1 MTSFHDLSRERQRLP
16 MPQSNTIA
24 RGEKKDREKWERKH
38 LLTRL
43 SHIPFAISSVT
54 GSGRVPPGNRLLGSS
69 SFCTNTITLVRPPL
83 PSKKKGVAIINK
95 TIQYKKKFT
104 HLKFII
110 SFPHVMYYI
119 SFQNKDTKVGEE
131 TDCPVNKWK

>member
-83 PSKKKGVAIINK
+83 PSKKKRCGHYQQDN
-95 TIQYKKKFT
+95 TIQKKI
-104 HLKFII
+104 HPLEIHNL
-110 SFPHVMYYI
+110 FPPCHVLHFF
-119 SFQNKDTKVGEE
+119 SKQRHKSG
-131 TDCPVNKWK
+131 